1 MSRPVGHNALVT
13 RELVSG
19 RDFQLRYALWR
30 AVHLALGDD
39 SLAGEAAYLRLEWP
53 VAAGRRRK
61 LFVDVLLEDGAGQ
74 PLEIIECKEHEAFL
88 RRESLVSFARDVRAL
103 MRIVPL
109 TTRFR
114 FATNARFVHEGTKV
128 FDFAI
133 AEERRKVASRVDDVL
148 LDDRVQWE
156 IAVPSKSQLTAEA
169 IFHLNAS
176 PEPRGIYA
184 RLYARLA
191 AQMAQRLAWDGDTL
205 RGVVADLQRYVF
217 GERPKYVALSGVD
230 EAFALDELRLL
241 VARPARRGEQIAVA
255 DLWSA
260 LRRDLFGETSVTLE
274 QIFVD
279 PEARLEDTETGS
291 ATAMLFRWL
300 TEQREEESK
309 RIPLLVL
316 GPFGSGKS
324 SLLTSFGVRLAEATD
339 VVPLLVPLRDVIT
352 AGQGRS
358 LRDEVVRYVRDRWR
372 IDLESPQPGLH
383 YCLLCDGFDE
393 LNLYYMA
400 MNQEEWVRQ
409 SLRDL
414 ASLATRK
421 GIAVVIS
428 SRPILLMSDRL
439 DVACRFLTIEPF
451 DDERIRIWC
460 SNYRAAAGL
469 ASEFSWSFLEDRN
482 LAAVAE
488 TPIVLYMLAR
498 IYETAPELLRRK
510 RYTRA
515 EVYKIFIDWTSR
527 TGGYIRDAPKHRVP
541 GNYRQ
546 ILQEIAWAMME
557 SGEGIIDQDV
567 VLARL
572 QERFGANV
580 DRIPID
586 ENLLV
591 AHMLRPVGSAGGGK
605 RLIEFSHQSFREYL
619 VAEKIW
625 TFLAPARETGDLP
638 SDTNAILGWVSL
650 AQAEIDFLGDMI
662 AAAPRAQAARLAN
675 AIVSMKESDLLES
688 DVAAILAIKA
698 ARRGGRA
705 ATPAVQH
712 LRIILTGMLA
722 PGLRA
727 FLLKNLGSLSVDAV
741 EMEGAAL
748 SEAELE
754 NVDLRKWRLSRA
766 SFAHAIITDSRFHSC
781 DFSQSLFRPRLAD
794 QTTWEE
800 CDFRA
805 ATIAVPTQFLGE
817 AFPEPPAERLRFLDC
832 RFDRAKIERLHL
844 RESRLTG
851 CTWTGAEITDVMLDD
866 CELDR
871 ATHDLLLAAGAR
883 LTNCRIV

>member
-1 MSRPVGHNALVT
+1 VT

-30 AVHLALGDD
+30 ALHLALGDD
-39 SLAGEAAYLRLEWP
+39 ALAGEAARMRLEWP
-53 VAAGRRRK
+53 IAAGRTRK
-61 LFVDVLLEDGAGQ
+61 LFVDVLLEDSGGQ

-88 RRESLVSFARDVRAL
+88 RRESLASFARDVRSL
-103 MRIVPL
+103 MRVVPL

-114 FATNARFVHEGTKV
+114 FATNARFVREGSKV

-133 AEERRKVASRVDDVL
+133 AEQRREVASRVDDVL
-148 LDDRVQWE
+148 LDDDRIRWE
-156 IAVPSKSQLTAEA
+156 IALPAKSLLTAEA
-169 IFHLNAS
+169 IFHLANAL
-176 PEPRGIYA
+176 PDPRGIYA

-191 AQMAQRLAWDGDTL
+191 AQMAQRLAWDGNTL
-205 RGVVADLQRYVF
+205 REVVSDVQRYVF
-217 GERPKYVALSGVD
+217 GKPPKHVATPGFEETFSLH
-230 EAFALDELRLL
+230 ELRLL
-241 VARPARRGEQIAVA
+241 MARPARRGEQIAVA
-255 DLWSA
+255 DLWCA
-260 LRRDLFGETSVTLE
+260 LRRDLFGETNVTLE

-279 PEARLEDTETGS
+279 PEAHLEDEETGS
-291 ATAMLFRWL
+291 AMAMLFRWL
-300 TEQREEESK
+300 TGQREDASN

-358 LRDEVVRYVRDRWR
+358 LRDEVVRYVRDQWG

-400 MNQEEWVRQ
+400 IDQEEWVRQ
-409 SLRDL
+409 ALRDL

-421 GIAVVIS
+421 EIAVVIS

-460 SNYRAAAGL
+460 SKYRAAAGL
-469 ASEFSWSFLEDRN
+469 ASEFSWSFLEERN
-482 LAAVAE
+482 LAEVAE

-527 TGGYIRDAPKHRVP
+527 TGGYIRDARKHRVP
-541 GNYRQ
+541 RNYRE
-546 ILQEIAWAMME
+546 ILQEIAWAMLE
-557 SGEGIIDQDV
+557 SGEGIVDQDV

-572 QERFGANV
+572 QKQFGVKV

-591 AHMLRPVGSAGGGK
+591 AHMLRPAGAASGGR

-625 TFLAPARETGDLP
+625 TFLGPARGTGRLS
-638 SDTNAILGWVSL
+638 SDTNAILGWLAL

-662 AAAPRAQAARLAN
+662 AAVPPAEAARLAN
-675 AIVSMKESDLLES
+675 AIMSMEESDLLQS

-698 ARRGGRA
+698 ARQGGREA
-705 ATPAVQH
+705 GPALEQ
-712 LRIILTGMLA
+712 LRIILTGLLA
-722 PGLRA
+722 PGLRG
-727 FLLKNLGSLSVDAV
+727 FLLKNLRRLCIDLVD
-741 EMEGAAL
+741 MEGAAL
-748 SEAELE
+748 SEANLA
-754 NVDLRKWRLSRA
+754 NVDLRKWQLSRA
-766 SFAHAIITDSRFHSC
+766 SFASATFTNSRFRSC
-781 DFSQSLFRPRLAD
+781 DFTQSLFRPRLAD
-794 QTTWEE
+794 ETRWED

-805 ATIAVPTQFLGE
+805 ATIAVPADFIRGALV
-817 AFPEPPAERLRFLDC
+817 PPPAERLRFLGC

-844 RESRLTG
+844 RQSKLTG
-851 CTWTGAEITDVMLDD
+851 CTWTGAEIADVMLED
-866 CELDR
+866 CEIDR
-871 ATHDLLLAAGAR
+871 ATHDLLLASGAR
-883 LTNCRIV
+883 LTKCRIV